1 MTFQNLKEEKTL
13 PGRFCPVC
21 GKPVSFDEVKRFGTC
36 KVCYYKS
43 HPLFTLE
50 KKSLFIQIC
59 PTCLKY
65 RNLEESDKD
74 KAWYVPEQ
82 KDYKTVWSQAIYHFL
97 VSKIK
102 VSDDIDFSIDFT
114 REPEVLDTGKKKTV
128 WLDLVGKTRDDNG
141 STEDER
147 EETTRVQLRY
157 SIGTCNDCAQKR
169 VGYHNSVVQLRASM
183 KREETESLIEEMK
196 QDIIEFTAKTEY
208 HGTNQISGIE
218 EVPGGIDIKFMS
230 KQLGKSVVNHL
241 RKKYC
246 VEVKESFR
254 ITGPDKEKGGNL
266 SRSFHV
272 IRIYPFLPGD
282 VMLFKR
288 SGEPCLILRV
298 SPTMVHLISLAKGRL
313 EHARPD
319 TFTEEDLI
327 FQGGKDPF
335 VEFQVVSINE
345 LYGTMNLMRLD
356 NYEERVESIKEWLCV
371 EKEGSMIK
379 GFFFADALYLF
390 PLEMDLDYDE
400 DNVEA

>member
-1 MTFQNLKEEKTL
+1 V

-21 GKPVSFDEVKRFGTC
+21 GKAVSFDEIKRFGTC
-36 KVCYYKS
+36 RACYYRN

-65 RNLEESDKD
+65 RNLEEND

-82 KDYKTVWSQAIYHFL
+82 KDYKSVWSQAIYHFL

-102 VSDDIDFSIDFT
+102 VSDDIDFAIDFT
-114 REPEVLDTGKKKTV
+114 HEPDVIDSGKKKIV
-128 WLDLVGKTRDDNG
+128 WLELVGKTRDDAV
-141 STEDER
+141 STDDER
-147 EETTRVQLRY
+147 EERIRVQMRY

-183 KREETESLIEEMK
+183 KRSETDELIEEMK
-196 QDIIEFTAKTEY
+196 KDIIEFTSRTEY
-208 HGTNQISGIE
+208 HGTNQITGIE

-230 KQLGKSVVNHL
+230 KPLGKTVANHL
-241 RKKYC
+241 RKKFC
-246 VEVKESFR
+246 VDVKESFR
-254 ITGPDKEKGGNL
+254 ITGPDKEKGGNM

-282 VMLFKR
+282 VLLFKR
-288 SGEPCLILRV
+288 TGEPCMILKV

-319 TFTEEDLI
+319 TFTEDDLV
-327 FQGGKDPF
+327 FQVNKDPH

-345 LYGTMNLMRLD
+345 QDDTMNLMRLD

-371 EKEGSMIK
+371 EKEGSVIK
-379 GFFFADALYLF
+379 GFFFADKLYLF

-400 DNVEA
+400 DDVEA